1 MKRLALMLFIMSF
14 LPMVAHAQDLT
25 LIDLMTLPQRLDT
38 FAPQSTARLYRFY
51 AEQGASI
58 TAEMSPLTDSILDP
72 YQMIFSASG
81 QILGVND
88 DAEDA
93 TDYASRLTV
102 ETTETGEH
110 FLLATSYLHIDGYV
124 PDFGEEVVSYN
135 LNVSG
140 GLIHTPDDVPSTLLD
155 LGSVPFETTLP
166 MQTPMIIMHFEGV
179 ANQTLT
185 ISASNATT
193 DVVMMLFDSVGNRL
207 AVNDDAE
214 SLELLQATDS
224 ALEGVVLPAT
234 ETYILLVSVV
244 DALHAD
250 AEQTEEPLGE
260 LTLQASLS
268 E

>member
-1 MKRLALMLFIMSF
+1 MKRFALMGLIVVLM
-14 LPMVAHAQDLT
+14 PMIALAQDPT

-58 TAEMSPLTDSILDP
+58 TSEMSPLTDSILDP

-81 QILGVND
+81 QLLGVND

-102 ETTETGEH
+102 EPTEDGEH

-124 PDFGEEVVSYN
+124 PDFGGEVISYN

-140 GLIHTPDDVPSTLLD
+140 ELINQPDDVSSTLLD
-155 LGSVPFETTLP
+155 LGSIPFETTLP
-166 MQTPMIIMHFEGV
+166 MQTPMIIMRFDGV

-214 SLELLQATDS
+214 SLELPQATDS